1 MCRDLKGRGR
11 PRADPRSRRWGWTPP
26 SYGASL
32 NPTGD
37 FLTNAS
43 DKTNP
48 PLTSPTVA
56 ISEKSMKILWALSGG
71 CCAICRTKLVI
82 PAEVEKDD
90 DSIIGEMAHI
100 HPQSLGGPRGGTP
113 FDGNRDHHSNL
124 ILLCGNHHK
133 LVDDQENGW
142 PVERM
147 RRVKSEHEAWVA
159 RTLAFYAPAAES
171 KASQFHMVQSGA
183 DLWSLISSARSL
195 LPSYSEENRTD
206 AEIDQLLSTLDELKD
221 WMDIASSLESL
232 KEQRDARR
240 RMDEILEEC
249 VNSGYFLYSRKIRV
263 QSSTGMNHGRMAWWQ
278 AEVRAVPVESFFELV
293 HEHLGK
299 QGQGK
304 GGQATDVDGE

>member
-1 MCRDLKGRGR
+1 
-11 PRADPRSRRWGWTPP
+11 
-26 SYGASL
+26 
-32 NPTGD
+32 
-37 FLTNAS
+37 
-43 DKTNP
+43 
-48 PLTSPTVA
+48 
-56 ISEKSMKILWALSGG
+56 MKILWALSGG

-82 PAEVEKDD
+82 PPEVEKDD

-100 HPQSLGGPRGGTP
+100 HPQSPGGPRASAP

-147 RRVKSEHEAWVA
+147 RRVKSEHEAWVT
-159 RTLAFYAPAAES
+159 RTLAFDASAAES
-171 KASQFHMVQSGA
+171 KEPLFHMIQSGA
-183 DLWSLISSARSL
+183 DLWSLIASAWSF

-206 AEIDQLLSTLDELKD
+206 AEIEQLISMLDELKD

-263 QSSTGMNHGRMAWWQ
+263 QSSTGMNHSPMVWWQ
-278 AEVRAVPVESFFELV
+278 AEIRAVPIESFFELV
-293 HEHLGK
+293 HEHLDKKGHE
-299 QGQGK
+299 K
-304 GGQATDVDGE
+304 GGEATDADGE